1 MGVEDL
7 NRRALSSDYLFVDP
21 ETYVQNKQKIPF
33 AELQELEFRRRKILR
48 RTELPFWRILGYFE
62 GTCLKAMAVDWLL
75 WVSLIAYVGLRFC
88 LRSDAIWL
96 GNNGF
101 GDTDVS
107 VLGAFL
113 SFFLILFVNQSNSRF
128 HDMYKTAM
136 QCPSRIFDIALIGA
150 PALPKEGSSRLIRY
164 LNAAHIA
171 GYVGLSRTYSKQE
184 FFDKLNDRFQLLN
197 KDEMMRIQM
206 LDMDHGCDAFHEL
219 VGWCMMDIESAF
231 RKGQIDAREKSA
243 LKDKTVQFR
252 ASMDGLYEYCDQP
265 IHFFYIHFLCL
276 LSAVYLPLF
285 AADSAFNAGSG
296 YNVHWTWDL
305 LSGMIVLVQ
314 AIFVIGLRLL
324 GQKMSD
330 PFGDDLEDLSVM
342 HYVTDAWKK
351 SNQMLNIKRPSAETS
366 ALVEEE
372 MRRSRKTL
380 LAPGYED
387 PAPPQPPFP
396 TPNTVAQQLV
406 STSVPQLAPQPPLP
420 ATQPT
425 PVPPPAQILPDEA
438 STSHN
443 AVV

>member
-33 AELQELEFRRRKILR
+33 SELQEIEFRRRKILR

-75 WVSLIAYVGLRFC
+75 WVSILSYVGLRVC

-136 QCPSRIFDIALIGA
+136 HCPSRIFDIALICA

-171 GYVGLSRTYSKQE
+171 GYVGLSRTYTKQE
-184 FFDKLNDRFQLLN
+184 FFDKFNDKFQLLN
-197 KDEMMRIQM
+197 KDEMMRINM
-206 LDMDHGCDAFHEL
+206 LDMDHGSDAFHEL

-285 AADSAFNAGSG
+285 AADNAFNAGSG

-342 HYVTDAWKK
+342 HYVTDAWMK
-351 SNQMLNIKRPSAETS
+351 SNQMLNIKRPCEETS
-366 ALVEEE
+366 ATVEEE

-380 LAPGYED
+380 LGPGYED
-387 PAPPQPPFP
+387 PAPSQPPFP
-396 TPNTVAQQLV
+396 APTTVTQE
-406 STSVPQLAPQPPLP
+406 PAPQPTFVPPAATPQP
-420 ATQPT
+420 ATQPA
-425 PVPPPAQILPDEA
+425 PVPPPAQLTSDDP
-438 STSHN
+438 STNHS